1 METLEQKIA
10 KRLLQINAIKFNPAN
25 PYQWTSGWN
34 SPIYCDNRKIL
45 SYPDL
50 RSQVRD
56 GFVQLI
62 NEYYSKPDVI
72 AGVATGSIAIAAL
85 TAEKLELPF
94 VYVRSSPKK
103 HGLKNL
109 IEGVIKPNQKVVV
122 IEDLISTGMS
132 SLNAVKA
139 LREQDIKIMGMG
151 AIFSYNFDIATKNF
165 DEYNCPLKTLTNYN
179 NLIRT
184 AVAEGYI
191 KESDLAE
198 LEQWRKDPANWKKE
212 KK

>member
-1 METLEQKIA
+1 METLEQKLA

-25 PYQWTSGWN
+25 PYRWTSGWN

-50 RSQVRD
+50 RSHVRD

-62 NEYYSKPDVI
+62 NEYYPNPEVI

-85 TAEKLELPF
+85 TAEKLGLPF
-94 VYVRSSPKK
+94 VYVRSSQKK

-109 IEGVIKPNQKVVV
+109 IEGVIKSNQKVVV

-139 LREQDIKIMGMG
+139 LREQDVKIMGMG
-151 AIFSYNFDIATKNF
+151 AIFSYNFDISSKNF
-165 DEYNCPLKTLTNYN
+165 KEYNCPLQTLTNYN
-179 NLIRT
+179 NLIKI

-198 LEQWRKDPANWKKE
+198 LEEWRKDPANWKKH
-212 KK
+212 K